1 MQIALFVSSNDALK
15 PGWLLKDIRPAHIKE
30 MQQNLAKVC
39 NQGCTEFYFTPPPY
53 LALSYDYFLVNSET
67 SYYYLPMSS

>member
-15 PGWLLKDIRPAHIKE
+15 PGYLLKYLKDIQPTHIKE

-39 NQGCTEFYFTPPPY
+39 IQGHTEFYFAPPPY
-53 LALSYDYFLVNSET
+53 LVLSYNDFLVNCAT
-67 SYYYLPMSS
+67 YYYFSM

>member
-15 PGWLLKDIRPAHIKE
+15 SGWLLKYLKDIRPAHIKE

-39 NQGCTEFYFTPPPY
+39 SQDCTEFHFTP
-53 LALSYDYFLVNSET
+53 
-67 SYYYLPMSS
+67 SSLFSAVI

>member
-15 PGWLLKDIRPAHIKE
+15 PGWLLKYLKDIRPTHIKD

-39 NQGCTEFYFTPPPY
+39 NQRYSEFYYAPPS
-53 LALSYDYFLVNSET
+53 LFNAVI
-67 SYYYLPMSS
+67 

>member
-15 PGWLLKDIRPAHIKE
+15 PGWLLKYLKDIQPAHIKD

-39 NQGCTEFYFTPPPY
+39 NQGCSEFYYATPS
-53 LALSYDYFLVNSET
+53 LFSALI
-67 SYYYLPMSS
+67 